1 MSDRSRRVAAW
12 SASVIALVLV
22 AGVVWL
28 LWQVSRPGKQQMT
41 TVVLDGDKVQNERGM
56 RMGRPNRPAP
66 EAPRWFQNAARR
78 WSDADAPEGVRQLL
92 GSYWRVKASNLIME
106 VEKRGEVVQLSFRY
120 LAPDFITPELS
131 ALHAA
136 AREARNIRPRGI
148 PSLTPQQV
156 EQLKAVPLPDGAVVP
171 DADREKAMTLWK
183 AWEAAAEPAKPEAEK
198 AIVVE
203 LTQIA
208 QRNAEA
214 TRQAHALFAGKIKPI
229 FTPEQLDTLLKSKQG
244 AR

>member
-12 SASVIALVLV
+12 SASVVALALV
-22 AGVVWL
+22 AGVMWL

-56 RMGRPNRPAP
+56 RMGRPDRPAP

-106 VEKRGEVVQLSFRY
+106 VEKRGEAVQLSFRY
-120 LAPDFITPELS
+120 LSPDFVTPELR
-131 ALHAA
+131 ALHGA
-136 AREARNIRPRGI
+136 AREVRNVRPRGL
-148 PSLTPQQV
+148 PNLSPQQM
-156 EQLKAVPLPDGAVVP
+156 EQLKAIPVPEGAVVSA
-171 DADREKAMTLWK
+171 ADREQAMTLWK
-183 AWEAAAEPAKPEAEK
+183 AWESASDPQKPAAEK
-198 AIVVE
+198 ALVAG

-208 QRNAEA
+208 QKNIES
-214 TRQAHALFAGKIKPI
+214 TKQAYTAFADKVRPV
-229 FTPEQLDTLLKSKQG
+229 FTPEQIEALLKSRQG